1 MKTLEIVEILKKLK
15 KFKTKNPIGFSGYE
29 IELFLKRLPEVSIKE
44 VYDKMGVVT
53 VMVVKGQV
61 LYYRQDVVTALLCVL
76 EKRDKKSYEWD

>member
-44 VYDKMGVVT
+44 LYDKMGVVT
-53 VMVVKGQV
+53 VMVIKGQV
-61 LYYRQDVVTALLCVL
+61 LYYRQDVITALLCVL
-76 EKRDKKSYEWD
+76 EKRDKKYYEWD